1 MFIECFNYRSLIK
14 NLVLKDLKLKYR
26 GSVLGIVWS
35 LLRPLLMIGVYT
47 LAFKFVVRIQ
57 MENYVYF
64 LLVGLL
70 PWNFFQGAV
79 MASTGSIIDNGN
91 LIKKVLFPRAALPV
105 STVLF
110 NLAQFLLALAVFLPL
125 FFFLGGLSWH
135 WQILLFFPL
144 VGLHLLFTTGIAL
157 LLSALTSSF
166 RDVVHLTEVG
176 LILLFW
182 VTPIIYPITMVP
194 VNYQSLMKLNPLAS
208 FAIAYQ
214 EILFWGRI
222 PEPLILDSLVGWTL
236 AFFIFG
242 SLIFKW
248 YDPVFA
254 ELV

>member
-1 MFIECFNYRSLIK
+1 MFKECYNYRFLIK
-14 NLVLKDLKLKYR
+14 NLVFKDLKLKYR
-26 GSVLGIVWS
+26 GSVLGVVWS

-79 MASTGSIIDNGN
+79 MASTGSITDNGS
-91 LIKKVLFPRAALPV
+91 LIKKILFPRATLPI

-110 NLAQFLLALAVFLPL
+110 NLAQFLLALVVFLPL
-125 FFFLGGLSWH
+125 FFLLGGLSFH
-135 WQILLFFPL
+135 WNIFLFFPL
-144 VGLHLLFTTGIAL
+144 AILHLLFITGIAL

-166 RDVVHLTEVG
+166 RDVMHLTEVG

-182 VTPIIYPITMVP
+182 VTPIIYSINMVP
-194 VNYQSLMKLNPLAS
+194 VRFQYLMKLNPLAAY
-208 FAIAYQ
+208 AIAYQ
-214 EILFWGRI
+214 DVFFYGRI
-222 PEPLILDSLVGWTL
+222 PEPLIMLSLAVWTF
-236 AFFIFG
+236 ATFIFG
-242 SLIFKW
+242 SVIFKW
-248 YDPVFA
+248 YDPYFA